1 MKRLDKLNLEA
12 SNSTYILEMKN
23 LLRELLKSI
32 NVGIAVYE
40 ATGNGSDFI
49 FKDFSKAAEKID
61 KIKKSEVIGKSVK
74 AVFPKVVEF
83 GLFDMFKRVYET
95 GKAEYHPLVIY
106 KDNRISGWREN
117 YVFKRPSGEIVEVYK
132 DLTKEKKKEE
142 ELKLSE
148 ENYKSL
154 FNRSLDG
161 IYKTTIEGKYI
172 DVNPAL
178 VKMLGYKSKKELM
191 SIDIPTQLYVSKND
205 RPDFKNRNKTF
216 ETRLKKKDG
225 SIINVE
231 ISSRVVYIEGKP
243 AFYEGIVRDITSR
256 KKADELLNFLS
267 FHDSLTGLYN
277 RAYFDEELKR
287 LDTKRQ
293 LPLSII
299 MADVNGLKL
308 INDAF
313 GHKKGDLA
321 LIKCAEIFKKSLRDE
336 DIIARWGGDEFII
349 LLPKTSEKEALSI
362 IDRIEKESPKLN
374 GKEITISIS
383 MGSSTKTETDRSI
396 NEVILEAEDRMY
408 QRKLIEGR
416 SFASS
421 IITTL
426 KRILL
431 EKSIET
437 EEHTERI
444 NILSLKLGRALNLSK
459 SKLAELSLLSM
470 LHDIGKVAVPEEL
483 LLKEGK
489 LSKNEWELVKKHPRV
504 GYDIVR
510 SYPHLAHIAEAILYH
525 HEWWDGSGYPQGL
538 KGNEIPLTSRILAVV
553 DAYDVMAS
561 GRSYKSKMDIKQII
575 QEFEKYSGK
584 QFDPYIAKKFLELF
598 KDDMI
603 KDMGGKPWSS

>member
-23 LLRELLKSI
+23 LFRELLDGI

-61 KIKKSEVIGKSVK
+61 KIKKSEVIGKSIK
-74 AVFPKVVEF
+74 EVFPKVVEF
-83 GLFDMFKRVYET
+83 GLFDMLKRVYET
-95 GKAEYHPLVIY
+95 GKAEYHPLAIY

-117 YVFKRPSGEIVEVYK
+117 YVFKLPSGEIAAAYK

-148 ENYKSL
+148 ENYRSL

-172 DVNPAL
+172 DANPAL

-191 SIDIPTQLYVSKND
+191 SIDIPTQLYASKND
-205 RPDFKNRNKTF
+205 RPDFKNRDRIF

-225 SIINVE
+225 SIIDVE
-231 ISSRVVYIEGKP
+231 ISSRVVYIDGKP
-243 AFYEGIVRDITSR
+243 ACYEGIVRDITSR
-256 KKADELLNFLS
+256 KKAGELLNFLS

-299 MADVNGLKL
+299 MADINGLKL

-313 GHKKGDLA
+313 GHNKGDLA

-349 LLPKTSEKEALSI
+349 LLPKTKEEEALSI
-362 IDRIEKESPKLN
+362 IDRIKKESPRLN
-374 GKEITISIS
+374 GNEITISIS
-383 MGSSTKTETDRSI
+383 MGSSTKTEADRSI
-396 NEVILEAEDRMY
+396 NEVILEAEERMY
-408 QRKLIEGR
+408 QKKLIEGR
-416 SFASS
+416 SFSS
-421 IITTL
+421 SVITTL

-444 NILSLKLGRALNLSK
+444 NKLALKLGRALNLSED
-459 SKLAELSLLSM
+459 KLAELSLLSM

-483 LLKEGK
+483 LLKEGS
-489 LSKNEWELVKKHPRV
+489 LSKNEWKLVKKHPRV
-504 GYDIVR
+504 GYDIVK
-510 SYPHLAHIAEAILYH
+510 SYPHLAHIADAILYH

-538 KGNEIPLTSRILAVV
+538 KENEIPLTSRILAVV

-561 GRSYKSKMDIKQII
+561 GRCYKSKMDIKQII

-584 QFDPYIAKKFLELF
+584 QFDPYISKKFLELL
-598 KDDMI
+598 KDNMI
-603 KDMGGKPWSS
+603 KDMGSKPWSS